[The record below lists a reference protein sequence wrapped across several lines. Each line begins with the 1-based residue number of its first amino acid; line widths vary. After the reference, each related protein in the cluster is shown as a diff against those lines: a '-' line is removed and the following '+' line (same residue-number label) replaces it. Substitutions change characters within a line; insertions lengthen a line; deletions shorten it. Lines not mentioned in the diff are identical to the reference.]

1 MKSFV
6 FNRRIILLIIDQR
19 LNERNTIR
27 ELESRLA
34 ELKMTLSH
42 REQELNRLKVEE
54 EQRIQF
60 LRSAIVEY
68 IDTGKN

>member
-6 FNRRIILLIIDQR
+6 FNRRIILFIIDQR